1 MSDSRR
7 AGPPHRQIN
16 SNAEKKGSLQCDA
29 VGSKIKAVDAASDKG
44 NEKSPLV
51 AASASTDRKE
61 DPSATTDNASAATSS
76 NNPIYDDPTKFWAAW
91 SVRREHYCLE
101 GNGDDGSSSNS
112 SNGKKGCQ
120 CFEGLGSV
128 M

>member
-1 MSDSRR
+1 MSDSRH
-7 AGPPHRQIN
+7 AN
-16 SNAEKKGSLQCDA
+16 NAEKKDSNESEA
-29 VGSKIKAVDAASDKG
+29 VGSKIKAVDAESDKG
-44 NEKSPLV
+44 NGKSQLA
-51 AASASTDRKE
+51 AASPSTDRKE
-61 DPSATTDNASAATSS
+61 DPSATTSTDNAPTAAGSTD
-76 NNPIYDDPTKFWAAW
+76 NALYDDPTKFWAAW

-101 GNGDDGSSSNS
+101 GNGDDGSSGSS